1 MYNNIKNF
9 INPRYA
15 TLFLFCI
22 VSLLIIIFMKSRR
35 SVEMFVGGDLKKINR
50 MSNDI
55 GDLEKDMT
63 RKLNKSEFDNKIA
76 DINTEVG
83 KKLNKGEFEKTVTT
97 INNQVNSKLNTSD
110 FNTRVTDINTE
121 VGKKLN
127 TSDFE
132 NTIGNINNKFN
143 NKLDSSKFETTL
155 TNINGRFDSKLNT
168 ADFGKTLSADQTIV
182 QLKADLSNVP
192 TLDNIGT
199 VVSDQVQTKVGDI
212 NQAKSDLT
220 NAYNRYD
227 VSMASQY
234 SNYNNNATA
243 KLTAF
248 DDNATAKFT
257 AFDGNASTKTTTFDG
272 NASTKTG
279 ILDSKYDS
287 KIGELTALK
296 SAAET
301 AKIAALSA
309 KTDAETAKFQTQKM
323 YDEVFKEQS
332 SQVVTQSNVYRAGL
346 KFNPIKNFYEP
357 FGTMY
362 EAFETRE
369 GFSDD
374 VFNLERQVIADLN
387 AFNIAYDKW
396 ITCKLQGTSCSSLAT
411 LEGDLSAASSKLAG
425 SINTLTTA
433 YPKTANVDG
442 TQTDKTQEMI
452 DRARAID
459 ALRRDLDTKMNAI
472 IKSKNRLDE
481 PAIEYDSTVYAGIL
495 WSVLGTSV
503 LYYVFTEL

>member
-15 TLFLFCI
+15 TLFLFCV
-22 VSLLIIIFMKSRR
+22 VSLLIIIFMKSRS
-35 SVEMFVGGDLKKINR
+35 SVEMFVGTDLKKINR

-55 GDLEKDMT
+55 KDLEQE
-63 RKLNKSEFDNKIA
+63 KLNKSEFNNQVNNINGRLDNKLNRVVF
-76 DINTEVG
+76 DNTIGDVNTRVNN
-83 KKLNKGEFEKTVTT
+83 KLDSSTFRTTVAT
-97 INNQVNSKLNTSD
+97 IGNQVNSKLNKSD
-110 FNTRVTDINTE
+110 FDT
-121 VGKKLN
+121 
-127 TSDFE
+127 
-132 NTIGNINNKFN
+132 TIGNINTQVN
-143 NKLDSSKFETTL
+143 
-155 TNINGRFDSKLNT
+155 SKLNA
-168 ADFGKTLSADQTIV
+168 ADFGKTLSADQTIK
-182 QLKADLSNVP
+182 QLQDDLKSAP
-192 TLDNIGT
+192 TMSTIGEIVNT
-199 VVSDQVQTKVGDI
+199 QVQTKVGDI

-220 NAYNRYD
+220 KAYGRYD

-234 SNYNNNATA
+234 TNYNNNATA
-243 KLTAF
+243 KFTAF

-257 AFDGNASTKTTTFDG
+257 AFDNNATAKLTTFDG
-272 NASTKTG
+272 NAFTKTG
-279 ILDSKYDS
+279 ILDSNYNS

-309 KTDAETAKFQTQKM
+309 KTDAETAKSETQKM
-323 YDEVFKEQS
+323 YDDVFKEVS
-332 SQVVTQSNVYRAGL
+332 GRVVTQSNVYRSGL
-346 KFNPIKNFYEP
+346 SFNPNTNYYEA

-374 VFNLERQVIADLN
+374 IFNLERQVIADLN
-387 AFNIAYDKW
+387 AFNTAYYKW
-396 ITCKLQGTSCSSLAT
+396 ITCKSQGTPCST
-411 LEGDLSAASSKLAG
+411 PLEDLERDLSTASSKLEG